1 MGGGQVGRI
10 LLFQTLKITIYHR
23 KRPVRLVLLKGGEE
37 GGGWTEEIFFLEGE
51 VLPPSTKRKKR
62 KKNPPVI
69 GIENKEKETER
80 ERKTGCQVSSLLR
93 VVLPVGRVNKYL
105 QNTPA
110 PCPRPPPHLPLPVPD
125 HLIKSSIKTG
135 LSHCL

>member
-10 LLFQTLKITIYHR
+10 LLFQTLKVTIYHR

-62 KKNPPVI
+62 KKKNHPVI
-69 GIENKEKETER
+69 GIENKEKETKR
-80 ERKTGCQVSSLLR
+80 ERR
-93 VVLPVGRVNKYL
+93 VVKSVVFYGWCCQLGELTSIYKTPLPLV
-105 QNTPA
+105 PA
-110 PCPRPPPHLPLPVPD
+110 PHPTFPSLFP
-125 HLIKSSIKTG
+125 II
-135 LSHCL
+135 